1 MANLCTN
8 LNFYFSPYREG
19 RKEIR
24 DIKLEIEEVY
34 KDVDI
39 KVETACA
46 ASGDYQSSLKIGDK
60 LGNISTSFWQVKCTE
75 TWAEFRCE
83 KLARQMSVYEYE
95 NKYSCPSCQER
106 ICRQE
111 FKRHYGEFIS
121 YGKCKR
127 FDKNG
132 NILN

>member
-1 MANLCTN
+1 M
-8 LNFYFSPYREG
+8 
-19 RKEIR
+19 R
-24 DIKLEIEEVY
+24 DIKFEIEEVY
-34 KDVDI
+34 KDVDK

-46 ASGDYQSSLKIGDK
+46 SCEDHQSSLKIGYK
-60 LGNISTSFWQVKCTE
+60 LVNISARFCQVKCTE

-83 KLARQMSVYEYE
+83 KLARQMSIYEYE

-111 FKRHYGEFIS
+111 FKRHYSEFIS
-121 YGKCKR
+121 YGKCNR

>member
-1 MANLCTN
+1 MK
-8 LNFYFSPYREG
+8 F
-19 RKEIR
+19 
-24 DIKLEIEEVY
+24 EIEQVY
-34 KDVDI
+34 KDVDK
-39 KVETACA
+39 KVETA
-46 ASGDYQSSLKIGDK
+46 STTYVDHQSSLKIGYK
-60 LGNISTSFWQVKCTE
+60 LVNISACFYQVKCTE

-83 KLARQMSVYEYE
+83 RLARQMSIHEYE

-121 YGKCKR
+121 YGNCKK

-132 NILN
+132 NVLN